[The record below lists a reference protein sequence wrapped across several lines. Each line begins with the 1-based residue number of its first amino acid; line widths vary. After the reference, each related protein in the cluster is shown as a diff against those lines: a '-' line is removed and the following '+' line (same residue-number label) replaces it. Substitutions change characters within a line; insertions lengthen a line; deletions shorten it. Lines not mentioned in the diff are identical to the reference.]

1 MYCQNLHLI
10 HKEVQGKFKDQ
21 YSRLSVVSFI
31 LDTLSLEALQ
41 EMHNMCIFSHRI
53 LMMATQM

>member
-10 HKEVQGKFKDQ
+10 HKEIQGKFKDQ
-21 YSRLSVVSFI
+21 YSSLSVVSNI

-41 EMHNMCIFSHRI
+41 EMHNICVFS
-53 LMMATQM
+53 LTGF

>member
-10 HKEVQGKFKDQ
+10 HKEIQGKFKDQ

-41 EMHNMCIFSHRI
+41 EMHNICVFS
-53 LMMATQM
+53 LTGF